1 MKRYGIVIV
10 ILILLVIF
18 FSMGISDKEKESDD
32 TMEKRGVF
40 VSYIELNYY
49 LKGKEVD
56 VSKKNIDKMISNMK
70 EFGFNMIILQ
80 VRSFSDAIYPS
91 EIFPWSSTVSVN
103 EGEDPGY
110 DVLNYFIKKAHQEGM
125 SIYAWINPYRVR
137 TSEDVDSISSK
148 NPAYKYIGTDTL
160 FVKEGIFYNPAKKEV
175 EDLIVSGVLEL
186 VNNYRVDGVLFDDY
200 FYPDENIDIAE
211 YTAFKEDN
219 PDVSMDEYHLNVV
232 NQMIERVHAVCEG
245 KGVDF
250 GVSPDGNISNNY
262 EKLFA
267 DVKRWTS
274 SSKYID
280 FIMPQIYYG
289 FYNETKAF
297 TQVVSEWDSLITD
310 DSVELMVALAF
321 YKVGVVD
328 NYAKSGSLE
337 WVTNDDIIMRE
348 IIISRNL
355 KNYGGFTLFRY
366 DNLFNSSLYTDT
378 SMVEIENT
386 KKILK

>member
-1 MKRYGIVIV
+1 MKRYWIVIV
-10 ILILLVIF
+10 ILILLLVF
-18 FSMGISDKEKESDD
+18 FGMGISDKEKEGSDV
-32 TMEKRGVF
+32 MEKRGVF

-56 VSKKNIDKMISNMK
+56 VSKKNIDKMISNTK

-110 DVLNYFIKKAHQEGM
+110 DVLNYFIKKAHQEGIL
-125 SIYAWINPYRVR
+125 IYAWINPYRVR
-137 TSEDVDSISSK
+137 TNEDVDSISSK

-160 FVKEGIFYNPAKKEV
+160 FVQEGIFYNPAKKEV

-200 FYPDENIDIAE
+200 FYPDENIDMAE
-211 YTAFKEDN
+211 YNAFREDN
-219 PDVSMDEYHLNVV
+219 PDISMDDYHLDVV
-232 NQMIERVHAVCEG
+232 NQMIERVHEVCEK
-245 KGVDF
+245 KGIDF

-267 DVKRWTS
+267 DVRRWTS

-297 TQVVSEWDSLITD
+297 TQVASEWDSLITD

-337 WVTNDDIIMRE
+337 WITNDDIIMRE

-355 KNYGGFTLFRY
+355 KNYGGFALFRY

-378 SMVEIENT
+378 SMLEIENT

>member
-1 MKRYGIVIV
+1 MKRYWIVIV
-10 ILILLVIF
+10 ILILLLVF
-18 FSMGISDKEKESDD
+18 FGMGISDKEKEGSDV
-32 TMEKRGVF
+32 MEKRGVF

-49 LKGKEVD
+49 LKGKEVG
-56 VSKKNIDKMISNMK
+56 VSKKNIDKMISNIK

-110 DVLNYFIKKAHQEGM
+110 DVLDYFIKKAHQEGIL
-125 SIYAWINPYRVR
+125 IYAWINPYRVR
-137 TSEDVDSISSK
+137 TNEDVDSISSK

-160 FVKEGIFYNPAKKEV
+160 FVQEGIFYNPAKKEI

-200 FYPDENIDIAE
+200 FYPDENIDMAE
-211 YTAFKEDN
+211 YNAFKEDN
-219 PDVSMDEYHLNVV
+219 PNISMDEYHLDVV
-232 NQMIERVHAVCEG
+232 NQMIKRVHEVCEK
-245 KGVDF
+245 KGIDF

-267 DVKRWTS
+267 DVRRWTS

-297 TQVVSEWDSLITD
+297 KQVASEWDSLVTD

-337 WVTNDDIIMRE
+337 WITNDDIIMRE

-355 KNYGGFTLFRY
+355 KNYGGFALFRY

-378 SMVEIENT
+378 SMLEIENT

>member
-1 MKRYGIVIV
+1 MKRYWIVIV
-10 ILILLVIF
+10 ILILLLVF
-18 FSMGISDKEKESDD
+18 FGMGISDKEKEGSDV
-32 TMEKRGVF
+32 MEKRGVF

-49 LKGKEVD
+49 LKGKEVG
-56 VSKKNIDKMISNMK
+56 VSKKNIDKMISNIK

-110 DVLNYFIKKAHQEGM
+110 DVLNYFIKKAHQNGM
-125 SIYAWINPYRVR
+125 LIYAWINPYRVR
-137 TSEDVDSISSK
+137 TSEDVSSISSK

-160 FVKEGIFYNPAKKEV
+160 FVKEGIFYNPAKEEV

-200 FYPDENIDIAE
+200 FYPDENIDVAE
-211 YTAFKEDN
+211 YNAFKEDN
-219 PDVSMDEYHLNVV
+219 PNISMDEYHLDVV
-232 NQMIERVHAVCEG
+232 NRMIKRVHEVCEK
-245 KGVDF
+245 KGIDF

-267 DVKRWTS
+267 DVRRWTS

-297 TQVVSEWDSLITD
+297 KQVASEWDSLVTD

-337 WVTNDDIIMRE
+337 WITNDDIIMRE

-355 KNYGGFTLFRY
+355 KNYGGFALFRY

-378 SMVEIENT
+378 SMLEIENT

>member
-1 MKRYGIVIV
+1 
-10 ILILLVIF
+10 
-18 FSMGISDKEKESDD
+18 MGISDKEKESDD

-137 TSEDVDSISSK
+137 TNEDVDSISSK

>member
-18 FSMGISDKEKESDD
+18 FGMGISDKEKEGSDV
-32 TMEKRGVF
+32 MEKRGVF

-49 LKGKEVD
+49 LKGKEVG
-56 VSKKNIDKMISNMK
+56 VSKKNIDKMISNIK

-110 DVLNYFIKKAHQEGM
+110 DVLNYFIKKAHQEGIL
-125 SIYAWINPYRVR
+125 IYAWINPYRVR
-137 TSEDVDSISSK
+137 TNEDVDSISSK

-160 FVKEGIFYNPAKKEV
+160 FVQEGIFYNPAKKEV

-200 FYPDENIDIAE
+200 FYPDENIDMAE
-211 YTAFKEDN
+211 YNAFKEDN
-219 PDVSMDEYHLNVV
+219 HNISMDEYHLDVV
-232 NQMIERVHAVCEG
+232 NQMIKRVHEVCEK
-245 KGVDF
+245 KGIDF

-267 DVKRWTS
+267 DVRRWTS

-297 TQVVSEWDSLITD
+297 TQVASEWDSLITD

-337 WVTNDDIIMRE
+337 WITNDDIIMRE

-355 KNYGGFTLFRY
+355 KNYGGFALFRY
-366 DNLFNSSLYTDT
+366 DNVFNSSLYTDT
-378 SMVEIENT
+378 SMLEIENT

>member
-1 MKRYGIVIV
+1 MKRYWIVIV
-10 ILILLVIF
+10 ILILLLVF
-18 FSMGISDKEKESDD
+18 FGMGISDKEKEGSDV
-32 TMEKRGVF
+32 MEKRGVF

-49 LKGKEVD
+49 LKGKEVG
-56 VSKKNIDKMISNMK
+56 VSKKNIDKMISNIK

-110 DVLNYFIKKAHQEGM
+110 DVLNYFIKKAHQEGIL
-125 SIYAWINPYRVR
+125 IYAWINPYRVR
-137 TSEDVDSISSK
+137 TNEDVDSISSK

-160 FVKEGIFYNPAKKEV
+160 FVQEGIFYNPAKKEV

-200 FYPDENIDIAE
+200 FYPDENIDMAE
-211 YTAFKEDN
+211 YNAFKEDN
-219 PDVSMDEYHLNVV
+219 PNISMDEYHLDVV
-232 NQMIERVHAVCEG
+232 NQMIKRVHEVCEK
-245 KGVDF
+245 KGIDF

-267 DVKRWTS
+267 DVRRWTS

-297 TQVVSEWDSLITD
+297 KQVASEWDSLITD

-337 WVTNDDIIMRE
+337 WITNDDIIMRE

-355 KNYGGFTLFRY
+355 KNYGGFALFRY

-378 SMVEIENT
+378 SMLEIENT

>member
-137 TSEDVDSISSK
+137 TNEDVDSISSK